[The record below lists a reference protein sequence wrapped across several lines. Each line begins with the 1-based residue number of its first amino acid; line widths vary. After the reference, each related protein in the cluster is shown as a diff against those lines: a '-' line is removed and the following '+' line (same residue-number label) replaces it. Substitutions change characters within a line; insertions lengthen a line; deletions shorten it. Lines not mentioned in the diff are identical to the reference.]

1 MLLRK
6 PKEVLQIKSFLKQ
19 AVLGFAIGD
28 AVGIPYEFK
37 KRDTF
42 RCMDMRE
49 SRWNDAHFILPLGA
63 WSDDTSLMLCVLDA
77 LSKEI
82 AADKVYKRWRKNAIA
97 WAYLGKFTNHI
108 YLIPYDIGI
117 SCRRGINCMI
127 FHKKNRKANDIR
139 SNGNGGLMRMLP
151 LAFLEYK
158 NDEERLNAIQLFNCC
173 SHNHIISH
181 IGCLIYVKLLEQ
193 LCKDKR
199 QLFPNV
205 LHNVV
210 KSISETYKITEYM
223 RIWNFSILDCS
234 REEIKSSGYVVDTLE
249 AAIWCVAQSQNFEDA
264 ILKAVNLGDDTDT
277 VAAVCGSMAGIM
289 FKEIPEKW
297 VKSLRKRKLVEK
309 VVSRFNTAKE
319 ERTTIC
325 FI

>member
-1 MLLRK
+1 
-6 PKEVLQIKSFLKQ
+6 
-19 AVLGFAIGD
+19 
-28 AVGIPYEFK
+28 
-37 KRDTF
+37 
-42 RCMDMRE
+42 
-49 SRWNDAHFILPLGA
+49 
-63 WSDDTSLMLCVLDA
+63 MLCVLDA

-127 FHKKNRKANDIR
+127 FHKENRKANDIR

-249 AAIWCVAQSQNFEDA
+249 AAIWCVAKSQNFEDA

-297 VKSLRKRKLVEK
+297 VKSLRRRKLVEK

-319 ERTTIC
+319 ERTTIY